1 MNRTMKSRK
10 LVGAMIVFGML
21 TARDGFPQVPAAAAQ
36 VKKAPGRIPPFYQ
49 SAEAAKPFPP
59 TLPPEMS
66 QKPAVAR
73 AYQVAKEIPAVLA
86 QQPCYCSCD
95 RVGHRSLLDCFASR
109 HAESC
114 LICTN
119 EALLAERMTR
129 AQKTRAEIREAI
141 IRGDWRLVN

>member
-10 LVGAMIVFGML
+10 LVGAMLVFGML
-21 TARDGFPQVPAAAAQ
+21 AARDGFSQVPAAAE
-36 VKKAPGRIPPFYQ
+36 VKKAQGRVPPFYQ
-49 SAEAAKPFPP
+49 TAEDGKPFPP
-59 TLPPEMS
+59 TLPPEMFE
-66 QKPAVAR
+66 KPAVAR

-95 RVGHRSLLDCFASR
+95 RIGHRSLLDCFASR

-119 EALLAERMTR
+119 EAILADRMTR
-129 AQKTRAEIREAI
+129 AKKTPREIREAI
-141 IRGDWRLVN
+141 IRGDWRLVK